1 MRNLVIGSFLLSL
14 AGAIWGGMFIAVRI
28 AVAVIPPIELVW
40 MRFGTALIAL
50 LCIMFFTKQ
59 SFKIERKDWKHLFIV
74 SFSGY
79 LLSIVV
85 QETGTM
91 LTSAQMGALVTAAT
105 PAFMVIFGCFLLHE
119 RLTLGRVLSVILA
132 TAGVLLITFDPEN
145 VKVTPLGCLC
155 LVAAAVTWAYMSVVL
170 KFLSKYSPIAITFY
184 AVFFSFITLTPLGMH
199 WLMTEAEVAKFI
211 EPKIILCILYLGLIS
226 TTTGFILWNKGL
238 TYMDAAIGGLFMF
251 FQPIVGALLGWLF
264 LDEEITLLFWIG
276 FLLIA
281 VGILLTLKKGNTTA
295 AEKLVRARN
304 SAENIFHTGQKR
316 SSGV

>member
-91 LTSAQMGALVTAAT
+91 LTSAQTGALVTAAT

-132 TAGVLLITFDPEN
+132 PAGV
-145 VKVTPLGCLC
+145 PLGCLC

-199 WLMTEAEVAKFI
+199 WLMTEAEVAKLI

>member
-91 LTSAQMGALVTAAT
+91 LTSAQTGALVTAAT
-105 PAFMVIFGCFLLHE
+105 PAFMVIFGYFLLHE

-199 WLMTEAEVAKFI
+199 WLMSEADVAKLI

-226 TTTGFILWNKGL
+226 TTAGFILWNKGL

-304 SAENIFHTGQKR
+304 SAENIFHTVQKR

>member
-91 LTSAQMGALVTAAT
+91 LTSAQTGALVTAAT
-105 PAFMVIFGCFLLHE
+105 PAFMVIFGYFLLHE

-199 WLMTEAEVAKFI
+199 WLMSEADVAKLI

-304 SAENIFHTGQKR
+304 SAENIFHTVQKR

>member
-91 LTSAQMGALVTAAT
+91 LTSAQTGALVTAAT

-199 WLMTEAEVAKFI
+199 WLMSEADVAKLI

-226 TTTGFILWNKGL
+226 TTAGFILWNKGL

-251 FQPIVGALLGWLF
+251 FQPIVGTLLGWLF

-304 SAENIFHTGQKR
+304 SAENIFHTVQKR

>member
-59 SFKIERKDWKHLFIV
+59 SVKIERKDWKHLFIV

-91 LTSAQMGALVTAAT
+91 LTSAQTGALVTAAT
-105 PAFMVIFGCFLLHE
+105 PAFMVIFGYFLLHE

-184 AVFFSFITLTPLGMH
+184 AVFFSFITLMPLGMH
-199 WLMTEAEVAKFI
+199 WLMTEADVAKLI

-226 TTTGFILWNKGL
+226 TTAGFILWNKGL

-264 LDEEITLLFWIG
+264 LDEEITLLFWVG

-316 SSGV
+316 SSEV

>member
-91 LTSAQMGALVTAAT
+91 LTSAQTGALVTAAT

-199 WLMTEAEVAKFI
+199 WLMTEADVAKLI

-226 TTTGFILWNKGL
+226 TTAGFILWNKGL
-238 TYMDAAIGGLFMF
+238 IYMDAAIGGLFMF
-251 FQPIVGALLGWLF
+251 FQPIVGTLLGWLF
-264 LDEEITLLFWIG
+264 LDEEITLLFWVG

-295 AEKLVRARN
+295 AEKRVRARN

-316 SSGV
+316 SSEV